1 MCNDGIE
8 VRGEVEIVH
17 LLSAFA
23 AVDVASLCLSLSLSL
38 SLLWFKLIRSFS
50 LPGSFGFGVLIERDE
65 EKATVWCRFGLCY
78 MGFVI
83 CGEKLQQIVFLDLGL
98 LDLVFWLKEM
108 GKKLW
113 LLVWIWFILRGF
125 FTEIFEQ
132 CV

>member
-23 AVDVASLCLSLSLSL
+23 AVNVASLCL

-50 LPGSFGFGVLIERDE
+50 PPGSFGFGVLIERDE